1 MPKPI
6 FNTTQSQK
14 IETNVSTSK
23 KNGLKVDEKVLR
35 EKLRKKRSDKYME
48 AIKALDAGDVMMS
61 QKQKEELLSTI
72 KEEFADVSSIF
83 VESNLIGV
91 LGKCYLGDT
100 YDVHTLDISGIMIIE
115 HYKSNQKLPNGFES
129 ARSLCQHPQYEFI
142 EVYEKFMIAVMSDGS
157 TAVISK

>member
-1 MPKPI
+1 MALPPVPVLLVLSLELI
-6 FNTTQSQK
+6 RL
-14 IETNVSTSK
+14 E
-23 KNGLKVDEKVLR
+23 VDHLHA
-35 EKLRKKRSDKYME
+35 DAE
-48 AIKALDAGDVMMS
+48 A

-83 VESNLIGV
+83 VASNLIGV